1 MKKTLYFFSNGT
13 LQRKDNTIFFET
25 ENGKRRFL
33 PIEDVREILVFGE
46 VNFNKALID
55 LLSQKEIILHYYNY
69 YGYYMGS
76 FYPREHMNSGYV
88 TLKQA
93 ETYLDE
99 AKRIILAKKFVLG
112 AAGNIRQVVKYYINR
127 GKELSGILESL
138 DEYTAAIEKQ
148 TDIPSLMAVEGNI
161 HAIYYQAFDT
171 IIGNKD
177 FIFQERTRRPP
188 KNYLNTLIS
197 FGNTL
202 AYTTCLSEIY
212 KTYLDP
218 RIGYLHST
226 NFRRFS
232 LNLDVAE
239 IFKPILV
246 DRIIFSC
253 IAKKSISKKD
263 FANNT
268 EGILMKESGKKK
280 FVEAWDEKMKTT
292 FRHREIG
299 RDVSYQRLIRLELY
313 KIEKHI
319 MGEKEYE
326 PFLAKW

>member
-13 LQRKDNTIFFET
+13 LKRKDNTLFYET
-25 ENGKRRFL
+25 EDGKRRFF
-33 PIEDVREILVFGE
+33 PIEDIREILAFGE
-46 VNFNKALID
+46 INFNKALID

-76 FYPREHMNSGYV
+76 FYPREHINSGSV
-88 TLKQA
+88 ILKQA
-93 ETYLDE
+93 EMYLDE
-99 AKRIILAKKFVLG
+99 VKRLTLAKKFVFG
-112 AAGNIRQVVKYYINR
+112 AAGNMRQVIKYYIHH
-127 GKELSGILESL
+127 GKALSGILECL
-138 DEYTAAIEKQ
+138 DGYIAAIEKQ

-177 FIFQERTRRPP
+177 FVFQERTRRPP

-202 AYTTCLSEIY
+202 AYATCLCEIY
-212 KTYLDP
+212 KTHLDP

-226 NFRRFS
+226 NSRRFS

-263 FANNT
+263 FANNAK
-268 EGILMKESGKKK
+268 GILMKEDGKKK
-280 FVEAWDEKMKTT
+280 FIEAWNKKMETT
-292 FRHREIG
+292 FHHRESGKDIP
-299 RDVSYQRLIRLELY
+299 YQRLIRLELY

-319 MGEKEYE
+319 RGEREYE